1 MSSKPCRDTA
11 GLSVTTGS
19 SASRG
24 DPLRHLRL
32 DHPKLDFCV
41 DVTVHERDGHYMAT
55 ADLGEDS
62 QDVGVRDT
70 AQEAVEEALRGLGEP
85 YVSEMAAVTGST
97 PGRPSGP

>member
-1 MSSKPCRDTA
+1 MAMTNGQLRGPEGPWSPGR
-11 GLSVTTGS
+11 TT
-19 SASRG
+19 
-24 DPLRHLRL
+24 
-32 DHPKLDFCV
+32 HPVLDFHV
-41 DVTVHERDGHYMAT
+41 DVTVRERDGRYMAT

-85 YVSEMAAVTGST
+85 YVSEMVAGARST